1 MDAELPRLG
10 MTFDPTMPPERLLPL
25 ARAVEEA
32 GLDELWVW
40 EDCFAE
46 SGIAPAVAALAATS
60 RIRVGIGLLPLPL
73 RSTAVTAMELAT
85 IERMFPGRFIAGIG
99 HGVQEWMGQAGVRV
113 ASPLTLLR
121 ESADAMRRLFAGEEV
136 TVDGRYVKLDR
147 IRLTWPLDAPLELHV
162 GGGGPKS
169 LALAA
174 EVGDGVLLGAPQAVD
189 EVRAMAELAVRT
201 TGESRP
207 LGVGVITA
215 VGEGAVERAEA
226 DTVAWRPEGLEPA
239 EGYAAGT
246 PEQIAARFRAY
257 ADAGA
262 TRIIA
267 QAPRHDE
274 HVDELVRVL
283 GREVL
288 PLLRAS

>member
-1 MDAELPRLG
+1 MPRLG

-73 RSTAVTAMELAT
+73 RSTAITAMELAT

-136 TVDGRYVKLDR
+136 TVEGRYVKLDR
-147 IRLTWPLDAPLELHV
+147 IKLTWPLDAPLELHV

-174 EVGDGVLLGAPQAVD
+174 EVGDGVLLGAPQTVE
-189 EVRAMAELAVRT
+189 EVRAMSELAVRT
-201 TGESRP
+201 AGKPRP
-207 LGVGVITA
+207 IGVGVITA
-215 VGEGAVERAEA
+215 VGDDGIARAAA
-226 DTVAWRPEGLEPA
+226 DAAAWRPEGFDPV

-246 PEQIAARFRAY
+246 PEQIAERFRAY

-267 QAPRHDE
+267 QAPRNDGDDN
-274 HVDELVRVL
+274 VGELVRVL
-283 GREVL
+283 GQEVL
-288 PLLRAS
+288 PLLRG

>member
-1 MDAELPRLG
+1 MPRLG

-46 SGIAPAVAALAATS
+46 SGIAPAVAALAATT

-73 RSTAVTAMELAT
+73 RSTAITAMELAT
-85 IERMFPGRFIAGIG
+85 IDRMFPGRFIAGIG

-121 ESADAMRRLFAGEEV
+121 ESAEAMRRLFAGEEV
-136 TVDGRYVKLDR
+136 TVEGRYVKLDR
-147 IRLTWPLDAPLELHV
+147 IKLTWPLDAPLELHV

-174 EVGDGVLLGAPQAVD
+174 EVGDGVLLGAPQTIG
-189 EVRAMAELAVRT
+189 EVRAMAELAERT
-201 TGESRP
+201 AGQPRP

-215 VGEGAVERAEA
+215 VGEAGVERAAA
-226 DTVAWRPEGLEPA
+226 DAIAWRPEGLAAGED
-239 EGYAAGT
+239 YAAGT
-246 PEQIAARFRAY
+246 AEQIAERFRDY
-257 ADAGA
+257 AEAGA
-262 TRIIA
+262 TRLIA
-267 QAPRHDE
+267 QAPRHE
-274 HVDELVRVL
+274 SVDDVEELVRVL

-288 PLLRAS
+288 PLLRR